1 MRTPRHPAIRSR
13 TGPAFRA
20 ALLGTAVA
28 VVLASVGVA
37 GGSSD
42 IPLSGTGVA
51 AVGASTLAAPRA
63 ASGGNFAITG
73 NVAGLFPGASRSL
86 VLSVFNPEPF
96 TIVVTS
102 VTTTVGS
109 PSLQC
114 PGTLMTVTP
123 FSGKRSVPAH
133 GAGQVTVTAS
143 LDHSAPNACQGV
155 TFPFHYTGLAK
166 KK

>member
-28 VVLASVGVA
+28 AVFASVGVA

-42 IPLSGTGVA
+42 IPLSGTGA
-51 AVGASTLAAPRA
+51 AVGASTLAAHRT
-63 ASGGNFAITG
+63 ASGANFVITG
-73 NVAGLFPGASRSL
+73 NVEGLFPGASRSL
-86 VLSVFNPEPF
+86 VLSVSNPEPF

-102 VTTTVGS
+102 ITTTVGS

-143 LDHSAPNACQGV
+143 LHHSAPNACQGV
-155 TFPFHYTGLAK
+155 TFPFHYSGLAK